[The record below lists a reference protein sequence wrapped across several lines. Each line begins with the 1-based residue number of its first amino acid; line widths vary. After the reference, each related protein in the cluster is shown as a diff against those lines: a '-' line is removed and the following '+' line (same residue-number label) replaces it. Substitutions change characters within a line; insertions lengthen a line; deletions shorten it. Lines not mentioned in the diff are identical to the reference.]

1 MTRDDEVAL
10 FERFSRRYSLQQS
23 ELLTKIERSN
33 CGCDYGSTSY
43 TNVEQVDSLGT
54 MLALAP
60 GKHLL
65 DIGAGSG
72 WPGLYLANKSG
83 CDVTL
88 TDLPIE
94 GLQRAKERAALDKL
108 PGKNAMVIASGAL
121 LPFSNGRFDAIS
133 HADVLCCLV
142 EKLAVLKA
150 CREVISSAGNMAFSV
165 ILTTPG
171 LTAADYRKAV
181 ESGPSFIA
189 ADDDYPNLIHAA
201 SWDLV
206 EQIDL
211 SADYFSTL
219 KVMLNNELEN
229 ADELEKL
236 LGSEETE
243 LRLRRKEES
252 LYGVERG
259 LIRRELF
266 HAIPN
271 QELH

>member
-1 MTRDDEVAL
+1 MAGDVDEIAL
-10 FERFSRRYSLQQS
+10 VERFEKIYSRLPT
-23 ELLTKIERSN
+23 ELLRRIELSN
-33 CGCDYGSTSY
+33 CGCDYGSTSF
-43 TNVEQVDSLGT
+43 TTVEQVDSLGS

-72 WPGLYLANKSG
+72 WPGLYLAKKSG

-108 PGKNAMVIASGAL
+108 PGKTAMVVASGAM
-121 LPFSNGRFDAIS
+121 LPFSNDRFTAIS
-133 HADVLCCLV
+133 HADVLCCLIQ
-142 EKLAVLKA
+142 KLAVLKA
-150 CREVISSAGNMAFSV
+150 CREVICSGGNMAFSV
-165 ILTTPG
+165 ILITPG
-171 LTAADYRKAV
+171 LTGADYRKAV

-201 SWDLV
+201 GWNLL

-211 SADYFSTL
+211 SADFFSTL
-219 KVMLNNELEN
+219 GVMRNNELEN
-229 ADELEKL
+229 ADDLEDL
-236 LGSEETE
+236 LGGEETE
-243 LRLRRKEES
+243 RRLRRTGES
-252 LYGVERG
+252 IYGVEHG

-266 HAIPN
+266 HAVTD
-271 QELH
+271 

>member
-1 MTRDDEVAL
+1 MTRDVDEATL

-23 ELLTKIERSN
+23 DLLTNIERSN
-33 CGCDYGSTSY
+33 CGCDYGSTSF
-43 TNVEQVDSLGT
+43 TTVEHVDSLGT

-72 WPGLYLANKSG
+72 WPGLYLAKESG

-94 GLQRAKERAALDKL
+94 GLQRAKERAELDKL
-108 PGKNAMVIASGAL
+108 PGKNAMVIASGAM

-150 CREVISSAGNMAFSV
+150 CRGVISGGGNMAFSV

-189 ADDDYPNLIHAA
+189 ADDDYPNLIR
-201 SWDLV
+201 STGWDLV

-211 SADYFSTL
+211 SADFFTTL
-219 KVMLNNELEN
+219 EVMRINELEN

-236 LGSEETE
+236 LGSEDAER
-243 LRLRRKEES
+243 RLRRTEES
-252 LYGVERG
+252 IYGVEHD

-266 HAIPN
+266 HAVPA
-271 QELH
+271 